1 MKLLVIEDSST
12 LRANLET
19 GFRRAGFAVDVA
31 TDGGEGLRMALATH
45 YDVVLLDLGLP
56 VLDGMDVLRRLR
68 EEGNPTHVLALTA
81 RDALEDR
88 VRGLDGGAD
97 DYVVKPFSM
106 KELLLRIR
114 AVLQRAEGATPGLAR
129 ADGKARIGRAM
140 VDFAAYTVEKDGAR
154 QGLSKKELELLRFF
168 LAHEGK
174 AVTRDAILSAV
185 WGADEFPTTRTI
197 DMHVLKLR
205 KKLEDDPETPRL
217 FLTLHGVGYRFVR
230 DGGAR

>member
-31 TDGGEGLRMALATH
+31 TDGGEVLRMALATH

-97 DYVVKPFSM
+97 DYVVKPFSFD
-106 KELLLRIR
+106 ELLARVRTLCRR
-114 AVLQRAEGATPGLAR
+114 AYGSGASTIEVGNLLLDLGMR
-129 ADGKARIGRAM
+129 EVRIG
-140 VDFAAYTVEKDGAR
+140 EKG
-154 QGLSKKELELLRFF
+154 LELTRREFALLEYLVLRRGQVVRREEIEQS
-168 LAHEGK
+168 LYETCVGPTSN
-174 AVTRDAILSAV
+174 VVDAC
-185 WGADEFPTTRTI
+185 
-197 DMHVLKLR
+197 VLRLRRKL
-205 KKLEDDPETPRL
+205 DAAQSTAQVQ
-217 FLTLHGVGYRFVR
+217 TLRGVGYRF
-230 DGGAR
+230 DAAAR